1 MTRLRVT
8 AALVSTLA
16 AGCTVLAPSTP
27 TAVPPT
33 HARMVA
39 ADDAFASGLA
49 GARASVLLEAIN
61 GTPTGAWRLDRGA
74 GAAPAGAVNLLVG
87 LWVHDKLLPL
97 AGPDTF
103 ACLRF
108 KAEPQTIYTVA
119 AVTTGHQY
127 TVVVHNTSFNPS
139 HQVATFEVT
148 AKGQTT
154 PPACG
159 RPD

>member
-1 MTRLRVT
+1 MKRLRVT

-16 AGCTVLAPSTP
+16 AGCTVLTPSTP
-27 TAVPPT
+27 PT
-33 HARMVA
+33 VLPTQARVIA
-39 ADDAFASGLA
+39 ADDGFASGLV
-49 GARASVLLEAIN
+49 GARASVRLEAIN
-61 GTPTGAWRLDRGA
+61 GTATGAWRLDRGA
-74 GAAPAGAVNLLVG
+74 GAAPAGTVSLLVG

-97 AGPDTF
+97 AGPDTY

-108 KAEPQTIYTVA
+108 QAEPQTIYTVA
-119 AVTTGHQY
+119 AVTTGQRY

-139 HQVATFEVT
+139 HQVATFEVA

-159 RPD
+159 KPD

>member
-1 MTRLRVT
+1 MTRFRL
-8 AALVSTLA
+8 AIALVSTLA
-16 AGCTVLAPSTP
+16 AGCTALTPSTP
-27 TAVPPT
+27 MAVPPT
-33 HARMVA
+33 HARVVA
-39 ADDAFASGLA
+39 ADDGFASGLT
-49 GARASVLLEAIN
+49 GARASVRLDAIN
-61 GTPTGAWRLDRGA
+61 GAPTGAWRLDRGA

-97 AGPDTF
+97 AGPDSF

-119 AVTTGHQY
+119 AVATGNQY

-154 PPACG
+154 PPVCG
-159 RPD
+159 KPD